1 MDYHYS
7 ASVGSRHKKQ
17 KATHCNEINT
27 DFVTFQ
33 ARFAVHGHMEC
44 PDGRDDRR
52 MTSEDVR
59 KEEWIFNKTARS

>member
-17 KATHCNEINT
+17 KATHCNEMNT

-33 ARFAVHGHMEC
+33 ARFAVHGHME
-44 PDGRDDRR
+44 
-52 MTSEDVR
+52 
-59 KEEWIFNKTARS
+59 